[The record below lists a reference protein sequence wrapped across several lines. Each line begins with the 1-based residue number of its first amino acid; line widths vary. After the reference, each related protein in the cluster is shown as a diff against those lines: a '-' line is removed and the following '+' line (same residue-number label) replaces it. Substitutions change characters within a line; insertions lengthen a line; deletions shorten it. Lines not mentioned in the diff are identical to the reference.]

1 MSEQPQGSMQTA
13 ESAFANLLSGKAEPE
28 PEQVEATESE
38 ELVEEQPEE
47 AVDNL
52 TAEEEKTSEEEITEE
67 ESTEEEQGEEKQ
79 VEAQKYTLPFGD
91 NGELIEVDQAELQNY
106 VLRQQD
112 YTKKTQELSEQR
124 KQVDEER
131 NSLRAIQG
139 LANQLQE
146 EYDNLKKVEEVE
158 QSAEY
163 WEQLKVENP
172 MQYLVERQEMQE
184 RSSERETAQ
193 QKVYAMQQQLAEQN
207 KLEHQKKLYSEAQ
220 KLEEMIPEWKDRAT
234 ADKEKADLMVFG
246 RAQNYSD
253 EELNSVTDARAINM
267 LYKAFKWD
275 QLQSKK
281 GNLKQ
286 KALATP
292 ASSTAVRNANAPRK
306 KMSEFKK
313 AELKLRKTGKL
324 ADAASAFEV
333 ILRK

>member
-1 MSEQPQGSMQTA
+1 MSEQAQPQESMQAA
-13 ESAFANLLSGKAEPE
+13 ENAFANLLSGKEPEPE
-28 PEQVEATESE
+28 PEQVEAAESE
-38 ELVEEQPEE
+38 ELEEEQPEE
-47 AVDNL
+47 SVDHL
-52 TAEEEKTSEEEITEE
+52 TAEEEESSEEEVTEE
-67 ESTEEEQGEEKQ
+67 EEVEEQQ
-79 VEAQKYTLPFGD
+79 VEAQKYALPFGE

-124 KQVDEER
+124 KQIDEER

-139 LANQLQE
+139 LANQLQD

-158 QSAEY
+158 QSSEY
-163 WEQLKVENP
+163 WEQLKAENP
-172 MQYLVERQEMQE
+172 MQYLVERQELQE
-184 RSSERETAQ
+184 RSQEREAAQ
-193 QKVYAMQQQLAEQN
+193 QKVYAMQQQLAEQG
-207 KLEHQKKLYSEAQ
+207 KLEQQKKLYSEAQ
-220 KLEEMIPEWKDRAT
+220 KLEELIPEWKNRET
-234 ADKEKADLMVFG
+234 ADKEKAELLAFG
-246 RAQNYSD
+246 RQQNYSD

-267 LYKAFKWD
+267 LRKAYLWD

-281 GNLKQ
+281 TNLKQ

-313 AELKLRKTGKL
+313 AQLKLRKTGKL

-333 ILRK
+333 MLRK